1 MERMDTHYSMMLGL
15 FAEMVWDEAI
25 RKAKEERLH
34 RDIDRALA
42 QGDET
47 AFLALT
53 SELKMLQA

>member
-1 MERMDTHYSMMLGL
+1 MERMDTHYSIMLGL

-25 RKAKEERLH
+25 RKAKEEQLH
-34 RDIDRALA
+34 KEIDRALE

-53 SELKMLQA
+53 NELKTLQA